1 MRNKDNMN
9 YYTKKIEVDIH
20 DVDFNGVA
28 RTSSLMRY
36 IQSAAQSQLTDNGLS
51 YDILKSRKRA
61 FILSRIKME
70 FTETVR
76 AYEKLTATTFPCD
89 SRGFSFLRCYSLER
103 DGVTIGKA
111 VSVWALIDTDTRG
124 LVKVSDFELGL
135 QTYSPLDITL
145 TRISH
150 PSEMVKVGDFTVQYG
165 NTDQNRHMNNTA
177 YPDLFSNFLP
187 LENKRIKSISISY
200 LAEAPAG
207 DTLSVLRGFVD
218 GIYYFRVLRSD
229 GKINSEAEIELCD
242 I

>member
-1 MRNKDNMN
+1 MN
-9 YYTKKIEVDIH
+9 YYTKNIEVDIH

-51 YDILKSRKRA
+51 YDTLKSRKRA

-70 FTETVR
+70 FSETVR
-76 AYEKLTATTFPCD
+76 AYEKLRATTFPCD

-103 DGVTIGKA
+103 DGNTIGKA
-111 VSVWALIDTDTRG
+111 VSVWALIDTETRA

-150 PSEMVKVGDFTVQYG
+150 PTEMIKVGEYTVQYG

-177 YPDLFSNFLP
+177 YPDMFSNFLP
-187 LENKRIKSISISY
+187 LENKRIRSISISY
-200 LAEAPAG
+200 LAEAPVG
-207 DTLSVLRGFVD
+207 DTLSVYRGYLN
-218 GIYYFRVLRSD
+218 GIYYFRIQRSD